1 LVAPI
6 GIHAALC
13 DPLLADAA
21 GHRIDRLTHIN
32 APTGQMPESAVMQAN
47 SQRSEFPPE
56 ADLGIDVAT
65 PAAAATL
72 QQMALQTMAT
82 IEPNTLKQFFR

>member
-1 LVAPI
+1 
-6 GIHAALC
+6 
-13 DPLLADAA
+13 
-21 GHRIDRLTHIN
+21 
-32 APTGQMPESAVMQAN
+32 MPESAVMQAN